1 MWVIRSLRFGSFNVG
16 VGVVEPAVGETQLC
30 QGSEDPKLLIM
41 PVERTCDPE
50 GSLEVVDCLLHFALG
65 IIYIAEDA
73 VAPADPEFFAFIRE
87 QLDRSGCG
95 FFGSI
100 ELLVAAQQSSQEF
113 RRL

>member
-1 MWVIRSLRFGSFNVG
+1 MGL
-16 VGVVEPAVGETQLC
+16 GVVEPAVGETQLY

-41 PVERTCDPE
+41 PVERGCDPE
-50 GSLEVVDCLLHFALG
+50 GSLELVDCLLHFSLG
-65 IIYIAEDA
+65 IMYVAEDA
-73 VAPADPEFFAFIRE
+73 VRTADSEFFAFIRE

-100 ELLVAAQQSSQEF
+100 ELLVAAQQSSEEF

>member
-1 MWVIRSLRFGSFNVG
+1 M
-16 VGVVEPAVGETQLC
+16 GVVEPALGETQLC

-41 PVERTCDPE
+41 PVERGSNPE
-50 GSLEVVDCLLHFALG
+50 GSLELVDCLLHFALG
-65 IIYIAEDA
+65 IIYIVEDA
-73 VAPADPEFFAFIRE
+73 VAPTDSEFFAFIRE

-100 ELLVAAQQSSQEF
+100 ELLVAAQQPSEKF